1 MEIVLVVFEAALTV
15 AAYLIYGT
23 KAKPRP
29 PALRFVVRVIAFGGL
44 PIALAWVSFWSD
56 VAAPIFVFLPW
67 ALSVLIV
74 LLAENDLGSKRLAY
88 ANIVGMTLLIAVGL
102 FQALR

>member
-1 MEIVLVVFEAALTV
+1 MEILLVVLEAALTV

-23 KAKPRP
+23 KSKPRP
-29 PALRFVVRVIAFGGL
+29 PLLRFVVRVIAFGGL
-44 PIALAWVSFWSD
+44 PIALAWMSFWSD
-56 VAAPIFVFLPW
+56 VAAPIYVILPW

-74 LLAENDLGSKRLAY
+74 LLAENDLGSKRLAH
-88 ANIVGMTLLIAVGL
+88 ANLAGMTLLIAVGL